1 MVDTGHDVLLRLVML
16 IQAEPHMQASEYG
29 DRLAID
35 AKRMARLLVV
45 MERVGVLL
53 AEDDEGRLLYVA
65 GLDRLRRERRRGLEN
80 PF

>member
-16 IQAEPHMQASEYG
+16 IQAEPHMQASDYG

-53 AEDDEGRLLYVA
+53 AEDDDGGLLYIE
-65 GLDRLRRERRRGLEN
+65 GIDRLQSRRQS
-80 PF
+80 